1 MERYM
6 GNLFCCPVCKGQGKM
21 MSIGMI
27 ENECDLCGKAARGA
41 KKGYKLGRKLL
52 LKYIA
57 NPIRV
62 HCVTLTVVMFLIAA
76 YIAVCS
82 PSAPT
87 IGGAVTFF
95 GFIFVALKFKLDQAS
110 YNKDLFD
117 RRYKIFLTV
126 DRVLHRWCSE
136 GKSSKELIAK
146 VSGSL
151 MRRSYYLFGEDTYQF
166 INEFRRSIIYTEQKE
181 HETQDDKFKKEIKQ
195 AREFLI
201 SVVDGQ
207 KLADKFPELKIKSY

>member
-1 MERYM
+1 MWSIS
-6 GNLFCCPVCKGQGKM
+6 NCPVCKGQGKVM
-21 MSIGMI
+21 GLGMV
-27 ENECDLCGKAARGA
+27 EKECDVCGKVVKKA
-41 KKGYKLGRKLL
+41 KSGYKMVRIIF

-62 HCVTLTVVMFLIAA
+62 HCVTVTVAMFLIAA
-76 YIAVCS
+76 YIAIHS

-117 RRYKIFLTV
+117 RRYKIFLTI

-136 GKSSKELIAK
+136 GRSSKELIAK

-166 INEFRRSIIYTEQKE
+166 IDKFRRAIIYTEQKE
-181 HETQDDKFKKEIKQ
+181 HETQDKKFQKEINR
-195 AREFLI
+195 ARDFLI

>member
-1 MERYM
+1 MR
-6 GNLFCCPVCKGQGKM
+6 NIFCCPICKGQGKVVGL
-21 MSIGMI
+21 GMI
-27 ENECDLCGKAARGA
+27 EKECDVCGQVVKKA
-41 KKGYKLGRKLL
+41 KKSYKTVRTIF

-57 NPIRV
+57 DPIRLY
-62 HCVTLTVVMFLIAA
+62 CVTITAVMFLITA
-76 YIAVCS
+76 YIAIHW

-117 RRYKIFLTV
+117 RRYKIFLTI
-126 DRVLHRWCSE
+126 DRVLHQWCSE
-136 GKSSKELIAK
+136 SRSSRELIAK

-151 MRRSYYLFGEDTYQF
+151 MRRSYYLFGEETYQF
-166 INEFRRSIIYTEQKE
+166 IDEFRRAIIYIEQKE
-181 HETQDDKFKKEIKQ
+181 HETQDEKFKKEIKE
-195 AREFLI
+195 ARDFLI

-207 KLADKFPELKIKSY
+207 KLADKFPELKIKNY